1 MKLVLTLLF
10 PALAFAQL
18 PAPQSS
24 APGQP
29 NSSAVQPAKPESPKP
44 ELPKPQ
50 PGLLGPSSSIAQPSG
65 QNVLTLEEVLQAV
78 DKHYPPLRI
87 ALQDLPIAEADYL
100 AAQGRFDL
108 VLKSLI
114 DTNNFGFYESRRFD
128 LVAEQPTTLW
138 GASFFSGYQI
148 SAGSFPSY
156 DGKLQTNGAG
166 EYRAGMRLPLMRDR
180 AIDGRRAD
188 LEKTRL
194 GRRVADLGV
203 QQQRIAILQAATL
216 RYWTWVAAG
225 RRFAVAKALFDI
237 AYNRERLLEQAV
249 EIGQLPAF
257 EVLDN
262 KRIIEQRRSALVQA
276 RRSIEQASFDLSLFY
291 RDDQTQPVI
300 PGDDRLPAF
309 PEPLNLDDERLL
321 TDIEAALLRRP
332 EVGRLSAQRDQ
343 IGVDRRLA
351 ENRRLPGV
359 DFILS
364 YDRELGQRRVP
375 RGPDE
380 VRAGVVFELPLQRR
394 TATGQEQA
402 AQARIR
408 QFDQRVQF
416 QRDQIQVE
424 VRDAVSA
431 VRRAYEGVNV
441 LRAEVDATKRVED
454 AERQRYQLGES
465 TLFVLNQRELQTGD
479 AQIREVAALADFH
492 RAMAFYELAI
502 AARLR

>member
-1 MKLVLTLLF
+1 MTRAVFRPATLLLAIAAALPAQPLTLD
-10 PALAFAQL
+10 
-18 PAPQSS
+18 
-24 APGQP
+24 
-29 NSSAVQPAKPESPKP
+29 
-44 ELPKPQ
+44 
-50 PGLLGPSSSIAQPSG
+50 
-65 QNVLTLEEVLQAV
+65 EVLASV
-78 DKHYPPLRI
+78 EKHYPPLRA

-114 DTNNFGFYESRRFD
+114 DSNSFGYYESRRWDF
-128 LVAEQPTTLW
+128 VAEQPTPLW
-138 GASFFSGYQI
+138 GASFFSGYQL
-148 SAGSFPSY
+148 SGGGFPSY

-166 EYRAGMRLPLMRDR
+166 EYRTGMRLPLFRDR
-180 AIDGRRAD
+180 EIDSRRAD
-188 LEKTRL
+188 LQKSRL
-194 GRRVADLGV
+194 GRRVADLGI

-225 RRFAVAKALFDI
+225 RRFQVAQSLFDI
-237 AYNRERLLEQAV
+237 AFNREKLLEQAV

-276 RRSIEQASFDLSLFY
+276 RRGIEQASYDLSLFY
-291 RDDQTQPVI
+291 RDEQTQPVI
-300 PGDDRLPAF
+300 AGDQRLPPAF
-309 PEPLNLDDERLL
+309 PEPVNLDDARLRA
-321 TDIEAALLRRP
+321 DIDEALQRRP
-332 EVGRLSAQRDQ
+332 EVGRLAAQRDQ
-343 IGVDRRLA
+343 VDVDRKLA
-351 ENRRLPGV
+351 NNRRLPGL

-364 YDRELGQRRVP
+364 YDRELGERRVL
-375 RGPDE
+375 RGPNE
-380 VRAGVVFELPLQRR
+380 VRAGVAFELPFQRR
-394 TATGQEQA
+394 TAAGQELA
-402 AQARIR
+402 ATARMR

-416 QRDQIQVE
+416 QRDQIEVE

-431 VRRAYEGVNV
+431 VRRAFEGVGI

-479 AQIREVAALADFH
+479 AQLREVSALADFH

-502 AARLR
+502 ASRLR